1 MPSYNSTTT
10 GSNKMH
16 DASIKTKIERLEAK
30 LAAIQKRL
38 QWIADEETKSAHINE
53 PAHYFKDKDAL
64 LKKAD
69 IALDE
74 LKALFNKPWI

>member
-1 MPSYNSTTT
+1 
-10 GSNKMH
+10 MH

-30 LAAIQKRL
+30 LAVIQKRL
-38 QWIADEETKSAHINE
+38 QWIAEEETKLPHTNE
-53 PAHYFKDKDAL
+53 PAHYFKDKDTL

>member
-1 MPSYNSTTT
+1 
-10 GSNKMH
+10 MH

-30 LAAIQKRL
+30 LAVIQKRL
-38 QWIADEETKSAHINE
+38 QWIAEEEAKSHHINE
-53 PAHYFKDKDAL
+53 SAHYFKDKDTL

-74 LKALFNKPWI
+74 LKMLFNKPWV

>member
-1 MPSYNSTTT
+1 
-10 GSNKMH
+10 MH
-16 DASIKTKIERLEAK
+16 DASIKAKIERLEAK
-30 LAAIQKRL
+30 LAVIQKRL
-38 QWIADEETKSAHINE
+38 QWIAEEEAKSPHTDE

-69 IALDE
+69 IVLDD

>member
-1 MPSYNSTTT
+1 
-10 GSNKMH
+10 MH
-16 DASIKTKIERLEAK
+16 DASIKTKLEQLETK

-38 QWIADEETKSAHINE
+38 QWIVDEEAKSPHINE

-69 IALDE
+69 AILDE
-74 LKALFNKPWI
+74 LKSLFNKPWI

>member
-1 MPSYNSTTT
+1 
-10 GSNKMH
+10 MH

-30 LAAIQKRL
+30 LAIIQKRL
-38 QWIADEETKSAHINE
+38 QWIADEEAKSAHINE
-53 PAHYFKDKDAL
+53 PAHYFKDKDVL

>member
-1 MPSYNSTTT
+1 
-10 GSNKMH
+10 MH
-16 DASIKTKIERLEAK
+16 DASIKTKLEQLETK

-38 QWIADEETKSAHINE
+38 QWIAEEEAKSPHINE
-53 PAHYFKDKDAL
+53 PAHYFKDKNAL

-74 LKALFNKPWI
+74 LKMLFNKPWI

>member
-1 MPSYNSTTT
+1 
-10 GSNKMH
+10 MH

-30 LAAIQKRL
+30 LAIIQKRL
-38 QWIADEETKSAHINE
+38 HWIAEEEAKSPHINE